1 MSERGRISVNAL
13 SQLLAQ
19 AGVLAL
25 GLVASPVLVHGL
37 GLEAYGL
44 LVIVGVA
51 TSYFGFVE
59 LGLGRATVQLMA
71 GHLARGEHA
80 AAREVLWTSVTA
92 FLVLGLA
99 GGLALAAA
107 APLLVEHVFAV
118 SSTFAPEA
126 VVAFVLG
133 AASLAIAM
141 QRDVAA
147 SVATAMERFDLVG
160 RVTLAA
166 GALQTVVSVVLVLRG
181 SSLAGVML
189 GGLAVQAAAL
199 GVYWTISS
207 RLLPGLMP
215 LRPDLETLRRLVRF
229 GGYVTVSQVVG
240 PLLVHLEKVL
250 IGAFA
255 AVDQLPFYSVPYSLA
270 WGLTVVPASLG
281 AVLHPAMVR
290 LMANQDHA
298 GVRESLRR
306 ATRYSFVVLVGP
318 VVVLV
323 LYAPEILTVW
333 MGAPFAARATVC
345 LRILALAV
353 LVNVLAWPSYQLL
366 HAAGR
371 ADLTA
376 RYHVVELFLHVPVSI
391 VLIARAGV
399 AGAALA
405 WLVRAVLD
413 TALMW
418 RAAAR
423 IVGLGSG
430 RMARDSIGRGLLA
443 AALLLPIAAAGRLWI
458 ESAGRAETAVALVVL
473 GFCYVAPVAWLGL
486 GREERGALLSTLKTV
501 ALSSRRGA
509 PSGP

>member
-1 MSERGRISVNAL
+1 VSERGRISINAV

-19 AGVLAL
+19 VGVLAL

-51 TSYFGFVE
+51 MSYFGFME
-59 LGLGRATVQLMA
+59 LGLGRATVQLLA
-71 GHLARGEHA
+71 GHLARGEDGS
-80 AAREVLWTSVTA
+80 AREVLWTSVTA
-92 FLVLGLA
+92 FLALGLA
-99 GGLALAAA
+99 GGVALAAA
-107 APLLVEHVFAV
+107 SPLLVKHVFAV
-118 SSTFAPEA
+118 SPALAPEA
-126 VVAFVLG
+126 VVAFVIG
-133 AASLAIAM
+133 AAGLAIAM
-141 QRDVAA
+141 QREVAA
-147 SVATAMERFDLVG
+147 SVATAMERFDVVG

-166 GALQTVVSVVLVLRG
+166 GALQTVVSVTLVLRG
-181 SSLAGVML
+181 ASLAGVML

-199 GVYWTISS
+199 GVYWAVAAN
-207 RLLPGLMP
+207 LLPSLMP
-215 LRPDLETLRRLVRF
+215 PRPRLETLRRLVRF

-255 AVDQLPFYSVPYSLA
+255 AVDQLPFYSLPYSLA
-270 WGLTVVPASLG
+270 WSLTVVPASLG
-281 AVLHPAMVR
+281 SVLHPAMVR

-298 GVRESLRR
+298 GVRETFRR

-318 VVVLV
+318 VVLLE
-323 LYAPEILTVW
+323 LYAPEILTAW
-333 MGAPFAARATVC
+333 MGEAFAARATIC

-376 RYHVVELFLHVPVSI
+376 RYHLVELFLHVPISI
-391 VLIARAGV
+391 VLISRAGV
-399 AGAALA
+399 GGAALA
-405 WLVRAVLD
+405 WLVRVALD
-413 TALMW
+413 TVLMW

-423 IVGLGSG
+423 TVGVGAGL
-430 RMARDSIGRGLLA
+430 MARDSIGRGALA
-443 AALLLPIAAAGRLWI
+443 AAVLLPLAVAGRLWI
-458 ESAGRAETAVALVVL
+458 HGGGRAETAFALVVL

-486 GREERGALLSTLKTV
+486 GREERGALLATLKTV
-501 ALSSRRGA
+501 ALTSRRGA
-509 PSGP
+509 RSEP